1 MMCSNCGKREAN
13 FMYTE
18 IINGVKKEIN
28 LCSNCANKLGVL
40 DMSFNMPSLD
50 FSNFFGD
57 FLNEYDSLMP
67 SIFSDKVKTLKC
79 TGCGMEYD
87 EFLSTGKFG
96 CSNCYEVFQDKVE
109 PLLRQLHGDTKYLG
123 KKSGNDFKAVK
134 VQKSSTKEAVKDE
147 NKIESLK
154 ERLKDAIKVENYEEA
169 AKIRDEIKA
178 LEEKEN
184 NKKVTTIKK
193 TKSGE
198 ASGKSQTKSGRSSSK
213 KQVEIEDGVA
223 KKKSTKPKNSTKNE
237 TEEAGE

>member
-96 CSNCYEVFQDKVE
+96 CSNCYEVFQDKIE

-123 KKSGNDFKAVK
+123 KKSGNDFKAVR
-134 VQKSSTKEAVKDE
+134 VQKASTKEVVKDE

-154 ERLKDAIKVENYEEA
+154 EKLKDAIKVENYEEA
-169 AKIRDEIKA
+169 AKIRDEIKE

-184 NKKVTTIKK
+184 KGKDEANKK
-193 TKSGE
+193 TKSG
-198 ASGKSQTKSGRSSSK
+198 AVSSKSQTKSGRTSSK
-213 KQVEIEDGVA
+213 KQVENEDGVA
-223 KKKSTKPKNSTKNE
+223 KKKSSKPKNSAKNE
-237 TEEAGE
+237 KEEAGE

>member
-28 LCSNCANKLGVL
+28 LCSDCANKLGVL
-40 DMSFNMPSLD
+40 DMSFNMPSFD

-67 SIFSDKVKTLKC
+67 SIFSDKIRTLKC

-96 CSNCYEVFQDKVE
+96 CSNCYEVFQDKIE

-134 VQKSSTKEAVKDE
+134 VQKASTKEIVKDE

-178 LEEKEN
+178 LEAKES
-184 NKKVTTIKK
+184 KGK
-193 TKSGE
+193 GE
-198 ASGKSQTKSGRSSSK
+198 VN
-213 KQVEIEDGVA
+213 KQVKKGEGVA
-223 KKKSTKPKNSTKNE
+223 KKKSSKPKNSAKNE
-237 TEEAGE
+237 KEEAGE

>member
-96 CSNCYEVFQDKVE
+96 CSNCYEVFQDKIE

-123 KKSGNDFKAVK
+123 KKSGNDFKAVR
-134 VQKSSTKEAVKDE
+134 VQKASTKEVVKDE

-178 LEEKEN
+178 LEENE
-184 NKKVTTIKK
+184 KKVKGTVSMKAK
-193 TKSGE
+193 NEEVSN
-198 ASGKSQTKSGRSSSK
+198 KSQTKGSRSSAKKQVKNEDSSSK
-213 KQVEIEDGVA
+213 KKNNESKSSIENG
-223 KKKSTKPKNSTKNE
+223 E
-237 TEEAGE
+237 EEAGE

>member
-79 TGCGMEYD
+79 TGCGMDYD

-96 CSNCYEVFQDKVE
+96 CSNCYEVFQDKIE

-134 VQKSSTKEAVKDE
+134 VQKASTKEAVKDE
-147 NKIESLK
+147 NKIEVLK
-154 ERLKDAIKVENYEEA
+154 EKLKDAIKVENYEEA

-184 NKKVTTIKK
+184 NGKELASKK
-193 TKSGE
+193 TKKGSS
-198 ASGKSQTKSGRSSSK
+198 ADKSQSKSVKTSSK
-213 KQVEIEDGVA
+213 KQVNKD
-223 KKKSTKPKNSTKNE
+223 KK
-237 TEEAGE
+237 EAGE